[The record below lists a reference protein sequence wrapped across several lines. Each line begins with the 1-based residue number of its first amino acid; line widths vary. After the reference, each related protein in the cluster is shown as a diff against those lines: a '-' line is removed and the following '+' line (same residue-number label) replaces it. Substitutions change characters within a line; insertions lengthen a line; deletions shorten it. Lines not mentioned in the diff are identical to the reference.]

1 MKMRKLIC
9 MGLILAMSLSVLN
22 GCGSEPE
29 KMEKTEEK
37 EESSKSDG
45 KINLEFWD
53 MTWGPAEYISTAEG
67 LVQKFNDS
75 QDEIEVTYQSIPWDN
90 FYQTFTTA
98 IASESAPD
106 VSTGSG
112 YQQHQFA
119 VMDEILSLDSIIE
132 EWETEGKTDDL
143 LEGST
148 KIFLA
153 R

>member
-9 MGLILAMSLSVLN
+9 MGMILAMSLSVLN

-37 EESSKSDG
+37 EESSKSDE

-90 FYQTFTTA
+90 FTRPLQLPLHLNLRPMFLPA
-98 IASESAPD
+98 QDISS
-106 VSTGSG
+106 
-112 YQQHQFA
+112 
-119 VMDEILSLDSIIE
+119 ISLP
-132 EWETEGKTDDL
+132 
-143 LEGST
+143 
-148 KIFLA
+148 
-153 R
+153 